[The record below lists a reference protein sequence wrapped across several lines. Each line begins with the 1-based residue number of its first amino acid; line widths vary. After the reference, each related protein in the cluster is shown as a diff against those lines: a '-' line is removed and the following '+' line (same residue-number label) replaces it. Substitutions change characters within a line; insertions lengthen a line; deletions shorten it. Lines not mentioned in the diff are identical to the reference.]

1 MPGDGDVGVDAD
13 GAGEDRGRDLGGELE
28 ECGAAGLVG
37 PDPELVQAL
46 GRCVVLIGGQGW
58 AQGKSHGD
66 GARAPMVAYP
76 LRFAATVRASCARGS
91 GS

>member
-1 MPGDGDVGVDAD
+1 MSVWMPMVRA
-13 GAGEDRGRDLGGELE
+13 RI
-28 ECGAAGLVG
+28 AAGISVASWRSAVLR
-37 PDPELVQAL
+37 AWL
-46 GRCVVLIGGQGW
+46 GRIPSWFRRWVSCVVLIGGPGW